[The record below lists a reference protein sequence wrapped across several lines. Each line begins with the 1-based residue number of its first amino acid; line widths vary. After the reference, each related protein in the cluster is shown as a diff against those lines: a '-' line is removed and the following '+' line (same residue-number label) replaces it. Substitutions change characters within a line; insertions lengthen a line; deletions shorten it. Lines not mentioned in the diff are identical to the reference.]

1 MYGLALRKYH
11 RLMEHITETQCGEE
25 ILKESEVRSYI
36 IVRERSHAISMAY
49 SCSLSGGGRRI
60 VVNIHRSQLSLDG
73 RNDLR
78 VEMVTLFGFS
88 NTVTC

>member
-1 MYGLALRKYH
+1 MYGLAFRKYH
-11 RLMEHITETQCGEE
+11 RLIEHITETWYEE

-36 IVRERSHAISMAY
+36 VVREPSHAISMAH
-49 SCSLSGGGRRI
+49 SRSLSGGGRRI

-73 RNDLR
+73 RNDLG